1 MTPHT
6 KKKNRKKEK
15 DVSQRKGKA
24 SQNLYTNPRNLKSIL
39 YVLFVIQQVNSKTS
53 YLRPLIDLQ
62 N

>member
-1 MTPHT
+1 MIPHT
-6 KKKNRKKEK
+6 KKKKRKKK
-15 DVSQRKGKA
+15 DVSQRKGNA
-24 SQNLYTNPRNLKSIL
+24 SQNLYTNPKTLKSIL